1 MVRTCVC
8 AGTDTVPDSALD
20 MAVQP
25 RPRQPWQDARARM
38 LHEHQGQDAA
48 WEQDPMGFSPG
59 CCTRS
64 RQPGQLLMGNRS
76 KALQS
81 AAQTDME
88 AGKPPLESGQ
98 GAARGSQEDNLS
110 NKIPSEAS
118 QGRGRILSKS
128 GQDKKPARRQAR
140 SDGKSG
146 RVVQEQASKESGQD
160 LMGGRPSTECEQ
172 ASLGKI
178 P

>member
-1 MVRTCVC
+1 MC

-98 GAARGSQEDNLS
+98 GAARGSQPS
-110 NKIPSEAS
+110 RKKIGSFS
-118 QGRGRILSKS
+118 RDMCNTLYSL
-128 GQDKKPARRQAR
+128 
-140 SDGKSG
+140 
-146 RVVQEQASKESGQD
+146 RVLNS
-160 LMGGRPSTECEQ
+160 
-172 ASLGKI
+172 
-178 P
+178 